1 MRCHIKVKNKNL
13 NTAQLKLLHLWSLIS
28 TYKYMNDDGR
38 SPIIVTK
45 SHLTPH
51 NGRPV
56 YVTSE
61 KIKTAKITLIE
72 HYPVI
77 VYFDIDIS
85 YTKRFSWL
93 IYEKI
98 ILQCILLDHLLA
110 CRSRKRGQSSER
122 YNDSISVRSKVTELA
137 TLLT

>member
-1 MRCHIKVKNKNL
+1 MRYHIKVKNKNL

-28 TYKYMNDDGR
+28 TYMYMSDDGR

-56 YVTSE
+56 YVTSG
-61 KIKTAKITLIE
+61 KIKTAKINLIE

-85 YTKRFSWL
+85 YT
-93 IYEKI
+93 
-98 ILQCILLDHLLA
+98 
-110 CRSRKRGQSSER
+110 
-122 YNDSISVRSKVTELA
+122 
-137 TLLT
+137 

>member
-1 MRCHIKVKNKNL
+1 M
-13 NTAQLKLLHLWSLIS
+13 
-28 TYKYMNDDGR
+28 YMNDDGR

-61 KIKTAKITLIE
+61 KKTAKITLIE

-85 YTKRFSWL
+85 YT
-93 IYEKI
+93 
-98 ILQCILLDHLLA
+98 
-110 CRSRKRGQSSER
+110 
-122 YNDSISVRSKVTELA
+122 
-137 TLLT
+137 

>member
-1 MRCHIKVKNKNL
+1 MRCHIKVKNK
-13 NTAQLKLLHLWSLIS
+13 TLKHCSIKTPSLVKFNFNIHV
-28 TYKYMNDDGR
+28 YMNDDGR

-61 KIKTAKITLIE
+61 KKNSENYSLVIE

-85 YTKRFSWL
+85 YT
-93 IYEKI
+93 
-98 ILQCILLDHLLA
+98 
-110 CRSRKRGQSSER
+110 
-122 YNDSISVRSKVTELA
+122 
-137 TLLT
+137 

>member
-1 MRCHIKVKNKNL
+1 M
-13 NTAQLKLLHLWSLIS
+13 
-28 TYKYMNDDGR
+28 YMNDDGR

-77 VYFDIDIS
+77 VYFDIDVS
-85 YTKRFSWL
+85 YT
-93 IYEKI
+93 
-98 ILQCILLDHLLA
+98 
-110 CRSRKRGQSSER
+110 
-122 YNDSISVRSKVTELA
+122 
-137 TLLT
+137 

>member
-1 MRCHIKVKNKNL
+1 M
-13 NTAQLKLLHLWSLIS
+13 
-28 TYKYMNDDGR
+28 YMNDDGR

-61 KIKTAKITLIE
+61 KNPAKITLIE

-85 YTKRFSWL
+85 YT
-93 IYEKI
+93 
-98 ILQCILLDHLLA
+98 
-110 CRSRKRGQSSER
+110 
-122 YNDSISVRSKVTELA
+122 
-137 TLLT
+137 